1 MVRGKSAASVLP
13 ELGILLGFAVGVSAI
28 AWRVF
33 RWDDV

>member
-13 ELGILLGFAVGVSAI
+13 ELGILLGFAVVVSAI